1 MGCSPTSWL
10 MGLSM
15 ASALGVDL
23 GSGLSAPSGAG
34 DKWGQREVIEGFEG
48 PHSSLSGKRGL
59 RGTAVAFPPFP
70 PRPQATLCRSRT
82 AASRE
87 GHDTGFQGVFQLD
100 FLVCHPIHQ
109 IAG

>member
-34 DKWGQREVIEGFEG
+34 DKWGQQEVKG

-70 PRPQATLCRSRT
+70 PRPQATLCISRT